1 VGWEGTA
8 DIALESPRVFEGYR
22 FLPAGSDSMMI
33 FCAMMSPASG
43 SNFLN
48 LFPSPNGKNEFGV

>member
-8 DIALESPRVFEGYR
+8 DIALESPRVFEGHR

-33 FCAMMSPASG
+33 FCAMMSPALG
-43 SNFLN
+43 GQFL
-48 LFPSPNGKNEFGV
+48 EFVSKPKWEE